1 MISARGYHEA
11 VAHRRGRLSGLGL
24 DWANQPVTF
33 KSYHGLP
40 TVSLSRQAELPD
52 VSLWD
57 VAGTGRSGVLPGI
70 DALSAVLFHGAGLT
84 RASTQRGGEF
94 FYRACPSAGALY
106 PCEAYLAWPG
116 GHGLDTGLYHF
127 DVARHGLTLLRTG
140 FAPLAGIGLPER
152 SALPGEA
159 ALFVSAI
166 FFRSIWKYRARAYR
180 YLNLDAGHLCEGLA
194 LGLGAFGVDYR
205 VEPDF
210 DDAAVSALLGLDP
223 EREGCLCV
231 VRFRAVQDS
240 PQPLPAP
247 GPLPDGV
254 EQASRSAAFDA
265 CPVEISLVHGL
276 CSRVHGNQT
285 PMPAPAQSRQGR
297 GILWHDLS
305 HLRGPVPR
313 MNAFEAMSS
322 RRSSRAFTPA
332 ELSRGTLTKVLASLA
347 GPLYP
352 GGVHSAE
359 HACMVGV
366 AAAQEVLPQPGFAL
380 LDRMNVRTGQLRDG
394 DLRAVMA
401 SVCLDQLWMREAA
414 MQVMFCVDLP
424 ELEDRLGARG
434 YRAALLGAGR
444 MGHRIY
450 LAAQSLGLGACGVGA
465 YFDDE
470 AAESLGLPEGV
481 GLVYVLAVGA
491 TRGAGNSVRG

>member
-1 MISARGYHEA
+1 MSARGYHEA

-33 KSYHGLP
+33 KSYPGLP
-40 TVSLSRQAELPD
+40 HVSLSRQANLPEL
-52 VSLWD
+52 SLWD
-57 VAGTGRSGVLPGI
+57 VLGTARSGVMPGI

-94 FYRACPSAGALY
+94 FYRGCPSAGALY
-106 PCEAYLAWPG
+106 PCEVYLAWPG
-116 GHGLDTGLYHF
+116 GLGLETGLYHF

-140 FAPLAGIGLPER
+140 FASLEGIGLPER

-159 ALFVSAI
+159 VLFVSAI
-166 FFRSIWKYRARAYR
+166 FFRSAWKYRARAYR

-210 DDAAVSALLGLDP
+210 DDAAVSALLGVDQ

-231 VRFRAVQDS
+231 VRFRAAQDS
-240 PQPLPAP
+240 PRTLPAP
-247 GPLPDGV
+247 GPLPVGV
-254 EQASRSAAFDA
+254 GQASRSAASDA
-265 CPVEISLVHGL
+265 CPVEISLIHGL
-276 CSRVHGNQT
+276 CSVYGTET
-285 PMPAPAQSRQGR
+285 PMPAPAQSRLGK

-305 HLRGPVPR
+305 HLRGPAPR
-313 MNAFEAMSS
+313 LSAFEAMSA
-322 RRSSRAFTPA
+322 RRSSRAYAPVP
-332 ELSRGTLTKVLASLA
+332 LPRGAMTKVLASLA

-352 GGVHSAE
+352 GGAHPAE

-366 AAAQEVLPQPGFAL
+366 VAAQEVQPHPGFAL
-380 LDRMNVRTGQLRDG
+380 LDRENVRTGQLRDG
-394 DLRAVMA
+394 DMRAVMA

-444 MGHRIY
+444 LGHRIY

-470 AAESLGLPEGV
+470 AALSLGLPEGV

-491 TRGAGNSVRG
+491 SRGAGISGRG